1 MEYPPD
7 PQSIHAT
14 GPETK
19 GFPESELRTMSEAF
33 PQLDVLLG
41 TIPPT
46 MQPSPVV
53 LFTGAGASKP
63 LGMPTMLEFRK
74 QFSDTLP
81 QNDEAV
87 LWQHVVAQSAEFYG
101 TSPES
106 IDIEQV
112 LTCIEGCE
120 LSPKKSAALWESI
133 YGMQHGVPTIEQI
146 HEFRQG
152 LWSIRNDVLDKIC
165 ATYTDP
171 EPKDVMRCYVPLFK
185 MLEDTTGQTT
195 TNVFTTNYDLTFEV
209 LGDTKPDIFEFEVV
223 DGFRSQSP
231 GVEVF
236 ARNFVPKYN
245 ARHAIVLRKLH
256 GSTSWKGQL
265 PNPNFLKAS
274 PGKYVHDDGK
284 RTIIIY
290 PTRKKA
296 ASQNLH
302 TSPFNQ
308 AYGGLES
315 LFSQMDILKVLLVIG
330 YGFGDTE
337 VREAIEHGLTLEDRA
352 EVVVVDPSATH
363 EHVAGL
369 FPNIDKSRFRV
380 IQCRFGEDTTLKRIE
395 EELRSALGNS

>member
-63 LGMPTMLEFRK
+63 LGMPTMLEFKK
-74 QFSDTLP
+74 QFSDELH
-81 QNDEAV
+81 QVNEAV
-87 LWQHVVAQSAEFYG
+87 LWQRVVELSAEFYG
-101 TSPES
+101 SSTDS

-112 LTCIEGCE
+112 LTCIESCE
-120 LSPKKSAALWESI
+120 ILFRKSAALWKSI
-133 YGMQHGVPTIEQI
+133 YGMRHGTPTIDQI

-171 EPKDVMRCYVPLFK
+171 EPEEVVRCYVPLFK

-209 LGDTKPDIFEFEVV
+209 LGDTKPDIFEVV
-223 DGFRSQSP
+223 DGFRSQTS

-236 ARNFVPKYN
+236 VKDFVPKYN
-245 ARHAIVLRKLH
+245 AGHAIVLRKLH

-290 PTRKKA
+290 PTRNKA

-302 TSPFNQ
+302 TSPFTQ
-308 AYGGLES
+308 AYGGL
-315 LFSQMDILKVLLVIG
+315 KRV
-330 YGFGDTE
+330 
-337 VREAIEHGLTLEDRA
+337 
-352 EVVVVDPSATH
+352 
-363 EHVAGL
+363 
-369 FPNIDKSRFRV
+369 FPKSWTCIR
-380 IQCRFGEDTTLKRIE
+380 
-395 EELRSALGNS
+395 LGV